1 MVRSPFQS
9 NDQSGTYAFS
19 SGCKTRPFIHKVKKM
34 SQPKISIKI
43 TDHVYLRQCHLL
55 HNLRLLQEVVSEYES
70 DLRSNEHYLSSS
82 EYNGETG
89 RRLGDRF
96 REHLRDVERHDNNTS
111 KSVAR
116 HFNLPNHSKKHMT
129 VSGLSLNL
137 SGSESRNILERKF
150 IFLNPHGIKKHFSFN
165 QFILVFLSTMFP
177 PMA

>member
-1 MVRSPFQS
+1 
-9 NDQSGTYAFS
+9 
-19 SGCKTRPFIHKVKKM
+19 M

-96 REHLRDVERHDNNTS
+96 
-111 KSVAR
+111 
-116 HFNLPNHSKKHMT
+116 
-129 VSGLSLNL
+129 
-137 SGSESRNILERKF
+137 
-150 IFLNPHGIKKHFSFN
+150 
-165 QFILVFLSTMFP
+165 
-177 PMA
+177 